1 MPNLK
6 KIIKLKIMFNLF
18 KPKKKEINLI
28 YPEIGVSKRIDKI
41 VENFILPKI
50 EHLGFKLL
58 KSELKLV
65 RNIGDF
71 KQTIYIQKS
80 RTNSADVRIKF
91 NLIFIVEYEKYK
103 KWFEKIYNEKLS
115 NDYRINDNTL
125 WATHDDIPN
134 WGESLY
140 SVGWY
145 DLLKR
150 DNYEIVN
157 EINDK
162 LINIAIPYMD
172 EFSDLESAI
181 EKNINLESY
190 TKTAMLLDF
199 CKIINDN
206 KKAIEIRDWYKLNVV
221 ENDIQL
227 NEEVLMEIEK
237 RIKNIKD

>member
-1 MPNLK
+1 
-6 KIIKLKIMFNLF
+6 MFNLF

-80 RTNSADVRIKF
+80 RTNSADVSIKF
-91 NLIFIVEYEKYK
+91 KLIFIVEYEKYK
-103 KWFEKIYNEKLS
+103 KWFEKIYNEKLP

-140 SVGWY
+140 SVDWY
-145 DLLKR
+145 DLLKK

-162 LINIAIPYMD
+162 LINIAISYMD
-172 EFSDLESAI
+172 EFSNLESAI

-227 NEEVLMEIEK
+227 NEEVIMEIEK

>member
-1 MPNLK
+1 
-6 KIIKLKIMFNLF
+6 MFNLF

-80 RTNSADVRIKF
+80 RKNSADVSIKF

-103 KWFEKIYNEKLS
+103 KWFEKIYNEKLP
-115 NDYRINDNTL
+115 NDYRINNNTL

-140 SVGWY
+140 SIGWY

-172 EFSDLESAI
+172 EFSNLESAI
-181 EKNINLESY
+181 EKNINLERY

-227 NEEVLMEIEK
+227 NEEVIMEIEK

>member
-1 MPNLK
+1 
-6 KIIKLKIMFNLF
+6 MFNLF

-80 RTNSADVRIKF
+80 RKNSADVSIKF

-103 KWFEKIYNEKLS
+103 KWFEKIYNEKLP
-115 NDYRINDNTL
+115 NDYRINNNTL

-140 SVGWY
+140 SIGWY

-172 EFSDLESAI
+172 EFSNLESAI

-227 NEEVLMEIEK
+227 NEEVIMEIEK

>member
-1 MPNLK
+1 
-6 KIIKLKIMFNLF
+6 MFNLF
-18 KPKKKEINLI
+18 KPKKKGIALI

-50 EHLGFKLL
+50 EHLGFRLL

-80 RTNSADVRIKF
+80 RTNSTDVSVKF
-91 NLIFIVEYEKYK
+91 NLIFIVEYVKYK
-103 KWFEKIYNEKLS
+103 KWFEKIYNEKLP

-134 WGESLY
+134 LGESLY

-145 DLLKR
+145 DLFKR

-172 EFSDLESAI
+172 EFSNLESAI
-181 EKNINLESY
+181 EKIINLESY

-206 KKAIEIRDWYKLNVV
+206 KKAIEIRDWYNLNVV

-227 NEEVLMEIEK
+227 NEDVILEIEK
-237 RIKNIKD
+237 RIKNINY

>member
-1 MPNLK
+1 
-6 KIIKLKIMFNLF
+6 MFNLF
-18 KPKKKEINLI
+18 KPKKEINLI
-28 YPEIGVSKRIDKI
+28 YPEIEVSKRINKI

-71 KQTIYIQKS
+71 KQTIYVQKNL
-80 RTNSADVRIKF
+80 RNSADVCIKF
-91 NLIFIVEYEKYK
+91 KFIFIVDYVKYK
-103 KWFEKIYNEKLS
+103 KWFEKKYNKKLP

-125 WATHDDIPN
+125 WGTHDDIPN

-140 SVGWY
+140 STGWY
-145 DLLKR
+145 NLLTR

-172 EFSDLESAI
+172 EFSNLESVI

-190 TKTAMLLDF
+190 TKTAMMLDF
-199 CKIINDN
+199 CEIIKDN
-206 KKAIEIRDWYKLNVV
+206 KKAREIRNWYKLNVV
-221 ENDIQL
+221 EKDIKL
-227 NEEVLMEIEK
+227 NEEVIMEIEK
-237 RIKNIKD
+237 RIKNINE